1 MEQLV
6 EQLFVEGVAHDAQW
20 KFPSKQ
26 FIAPYDQERVLEAL
40 QIRFGPGTSLI
51 NQLPPDDSDPLKSA
65 FYNVAENWFYQIFNR
80 EGYDALVVASSLL
93 RWLRGDINTIV
104 LCGGRLSTAK
114 TAFNAIASCF
124 PMAVIDGKI
133 NNLSSVAEIAPHAAL
148 YCLPFVDQK
157 PDSLMLHLMEGNATT
172 IRINGKNVHV
182 PQIPMLIHC
191 ADLSLASEF
200 STRKSCTL
208 FLTEDHN
215 QTPSCYHPRRELKD
229 FVTRA
234 SSRFCHMSLHC
245 KRDNK
250 LCNPCIR
257 LSLEHSQ

>member
-65 FYNVAENWFYQIFNR
+65 FYNIAENWFYQIFNR

-124 PMAVIDGKI
+124 PMAVIDGNI

-148 YCLPFVDQK
+148 YCLP
-157 PDSLMLHLMEGNATT
+157 LL
-172 IRINGKNVHV
+172 IRNRIRSCCISWRGT
-182 PQIPMLIHC
+182 PLRYG
-191 ADLSLASEF
+191 
-200 STRKSCTL
+200 STARMSTFPRFPCSSIA
-208 FLTEDHN
+208 LTYHSPAN
-215 QTPSCYHPRRELKD
+215 SQHAKAAPS
-229 FVTRA
+229 F
-234 SSRFCHMSLHC
+234 
-245 KRDNK
+245 
-250 LCNPCIR
+250 
-257 LSLEHSQ
+257 